1 MQIYKST
8 NNAFTLIRKPCHRE
22 HAFTLIEMLV
32 VISLIGI
39 LAALGLASFTSAQ
52 KQARDS
58 VRKSDLK
65 QYQTSMEVYGNLT
78 GGLYPS
84 RTTAVVAST
93 TLCADLNIKLEPDI
107 ACSEDSKYASDNTFV
122 YRYISDGTSGT
133 ASASK
138 YVIWA
143 KLESKTP
150 VTYIVNCSNGKN
162 GTTTTAPMS
171 SDCPTLTQQ

>member
-1 MQIYKST
+1 MKNKRIK
-8 NNAFTLIRKPCHRE
+8 NG
-22 HAFTLIEMLV
+22 FTLIEMLV

-39 LAALGLASFTSAQ
+39 LAALGLVSFTSAQ

-65 QYQTSMEVYGNLT
+65 QYQTSLELYGNLT

-84 RTTAVVAST
+84 RTSSSVAST
-93 TLCADLNIKLEPDI
+93 TLCTDLNSKLEPDI
-107 ACSEDSKYASDNTFV
+107 VCSEDPKYASDNTFI
-122 YRYISDGTSGT
+122 YRYISDGTNGT
-133 ASASK
+133 ASGLK

-150 VTYIVNCSNGKN
+150 TTYVVNCSNGKT
-162 GTTTTAPMS
+162 GTTTTAPTS
-171 SDCPTLTQQ
+171 SVCPTLTQL